1 LRKPTGLKARDSLDG
16 EEVTMKIAT
25 ELQGTPS
32 WFTPAQAAA
41 HLGLPSVR
49 ALYQVVRRG
58 QVPAH
63 RLGRRLRFRRE
74 ELDRALAG
82 S

>member
-1 LRKPTGLKARDSLDG
+1 MATR
-16 EEVTMKIAT
+16 EEIRT
-25 ELQGTPS
+25 EKVWLTPE
-32 WFTPAQAAA
+32 QAAPF
-41 HLGLPSVR
+41 LGLPSVR
-49 ALYQVVRRG
+49 ALYQAVRRG

-74 ELDRALAG
+74 ELDRLLET